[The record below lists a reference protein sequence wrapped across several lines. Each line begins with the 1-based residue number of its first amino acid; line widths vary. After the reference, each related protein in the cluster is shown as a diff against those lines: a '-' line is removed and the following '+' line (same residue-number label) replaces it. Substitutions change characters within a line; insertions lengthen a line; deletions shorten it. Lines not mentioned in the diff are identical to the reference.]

1 MNAIIDIYIYTI
13 YKIDVDFV
21 EEDLLLNRYII
32 LSLG

>member
-1 MNAIIDIYIYTI
+1 MNAIIDIYTI